1 VTPTSHDVIA
11 AVMLGTM
18 IAVLGA
24 LLHAAM
30 GGVAW

>member
-1 VTPTSHDVIA
+1 VTPDAHDVIA